1 MDEPGKSQ
9 LGDIG
14 FLRMPWTIEHQLEA
28 YSKNPRH
35 TDRHET
41 LFWSWKQLSRWLAN
55 LLNYVIGSFPT
66 YSKHDETHCR
76 AVLHNIECLLGE
88 DEIRRLSPTD
98 CFGILVAVYL
108 HDIGM
113 CVSEDDKAEIISSD
127 DFYYSIEDLEDSPDP
142 ELRAAALILKETDYQ
157 IETKGNP
164 DEIRKNFKELYR
176 KKLDIYKSV
185 ALLLG
190 EHSRGV
196 HARKARDRVYEWVKD
211 SDQTQSGFA
220 MTSIPLRIFLQLAEC
235 ARLHNEAATFKDV
248 ANTLLECDNGFAY
261 DKYHPRFIAVLLML
275 GDILDVDNNRFNPF
289 VKMMAGKSFT
299 DRSEVHYQKHLAIRA
314 LRISP
319 KIIRIQADCA
329 HTDELRQL
337 RAEFDWLE
345 KFLQDCNYHWAEI
358 APEDFCGCL
367 PALSFDKIRLEGQ
380 EIPSDL
386 VSSRFLISQRKAFR
400 LLQGANLYSNR
411 FVFLRE
417 LLQNAT
423 DATKRQYWTELEAVE
438 TTAPT
443 THQLVDANR
452 ILPLKRYPIHVDFQI
467 KKRKKWSSEDPVD
480 ITDDDFNQASDFHQ
494 KYELGVLVSIQD
506 SGIGIS
512 QEDIR
517 AIIEVGTS
525 HERDRDIL
533 SQMPEWL
540 RPNGRF
546 GIGLQSVFLVGDTF
560 QCITRTRQKEC
571 YKITFHSGA
580 TGDGHIDVIP
590 YNSKDH
596 SRESIPY
603 GTSFSIFVPES
614 YREDRSKNDIGWI
627 GADPYDTS
635 YQMQSGIRDAAE
647 LMRQMEHY
655 LDSQIGE
662 WIFPVILREFP
673 LHPSLKGIKEKVFPR
688 QELWLRHAIRQ
699 PICEQDI
706 TEFHWVPLREKDNEW
721 SNWLFREIKEVNCL
735 QESFALRNSGDAG
748 VYRIEVERGRIKVWS
763 QKHQCFFCC
772 SPARI
777 LGFRNESRD
786 GPRKNEKIRVYIK
799 GLFVSEI
806 EYPGNELLEYLDVE
820 SDKLQSGLQ
829 MDRDSLN
836 ERGKACLTQEIIPEL
851 LRTFYGILQFINI
864 KIDET
869 VQNHQRK
876 IIHALEDEYSR
887 IIESYVD
894 DIAEYRRILSSFKIK
909 LSKLSRENYVLFE
922 LMRDRNA
929 EQSCEEKAVNF
940 RVMEQ
945 DDSRDLFSNDLITI
959 IDNEDY
965 VTFIKKKANGK
976 NTDRQKMIRALHS
989 AAQTIWETEKD
1000 YVTIFLMDFLA
1011 RLDKILTLIINSG
1024 KSGQASTEQNLHPTT
1039 REWRQAWVRLLSGE
1053 LQGYVLLY
1061 GMFFYYVNQGDAFAC
1076 SECVQNND
1084 RPCYWQFINDKIA
1097 DILRYAIDKLQN
1109 NWGANNASYGGL
1121 LEIRKSTE
1129 IKVSAELAENTELFK
1144 KTLYVCG
1151 VEEQTPAEIEYYSVA
1166 EILKNENHFAVFSTR
1181 QTRQDIWK
1189 HLLIRLSPFENRFP
1203 DYKLASPN
1211 LTVFDILNTSPGS
1224 PLECVERWSFLD
1236 QWNADII
1243 ENIQKNHIHSRSR
1256 AGESNGDKMLNLDVW
1271 GSEHIWWMIHHHPT
1285 LSLGSDREGNNRI
1298 NVLGR
1303 RANAHVFVD
1312 ARTVL
1317 LLLERAKD
1325 HAPEMAVP
1333 RFQTTVWDGFAALRV
1348 KEISKDVKLITR
1360 GVLSDENKI
1369 NIMLLGIPYL
1379 LPEKAR
1385 FPYDKTDPEA
1395 KQVSL
1400 EELDVCTLPQL
1411 LDYIKAAYS
1420 NKEKSWDTL
1429 EQQAIISQ
1437 CETIVGFSPFCF
1449 GEEGFVWDYI
1459 ELIKGLYKE
1468 QFPEES
1474 WDRPLVSD
1482 DHAELTEALR
1492 GIFEACISNALESIR
1507 WQEVAGGLKEKPFS
1521 PCTTWKRLDLPVD
1534 RKLYI
1539 LLFLLKAYNVE
1550 LDTDKYAQA
1559 KEMAKYLPES
1569 QLTEAG
1575 REDEFAE
1582 TTKRL
1587 CYALVYCAYYA
1598 EEEYR
1603 ATFLKDICAWWQEEI
1618 WANDPGKEN
1627 FLRYSAEQTELLT
1640 DELEL
1645 LYMAQVR
1652 RIICSVL
1659 SDTGSYLETLTGL
1672 GKVRGVVYGLPP
1684 ELLKWIQ
1691 KSIRKSQEGNVL

>member
-1 MDEPGKSQ
+1 M
-9 LGDIG
+9 
-14 FLRMPWTIEHQLEA
+14 
-28 YSKNPRH
+28 
-35 TDRHET
+35 
-41 LFWSWKQLSRWLAN
+41 
-55 LLNYVIGSFPT
+55 LNYVIGSFPT
-66 YSKHDETHCR
+66 YSKHDETHSR

-127 DFYYSIEDLEDSPDP
+127 DFYYSIEELEESPDP
-142 ELRAAALILKETDYQ
+142 ELREAALTLKETDYQ

-190 EHSRGV
+190 EHSRGM
-196 HARKARDRVYEWVKD
+196 HARKSRDRVYEWVKD

-235 ARLHNEAATFKDV
+235 ARMHNEASTFKDV

-289 VKMMAGKSFT
+289 VKMMAGENFT

-314 LRISP
+314 LQISP

-345 KFLQDCNYHWAEI
+345 EFLQDCNYHWAEI

-400 LLQGANLYSNR
+400 LLQGANLYRDR

-443 THQLVDANR
+443 THQLVDANK

-467 KKRKKWSSEDPVD
+467 KKRKKWSSENPVD

-540 RPNGRF
+540 RPNGQF

-590 YNSKDH
+590 YSSKNH
-596 SRESIPY
+596 SRESVPY
-603 GTSFSIFVPES
+603 GTSFSVFVPES
-614 YREDRSKNDIGWI
+614 YREDRSKNDVGWI
-627 GADPYDTS
+627 GADPYDPS
-635 YQMQSGIRDAAE
+635 YQMQSGIRDATE

-673 LHPSLKGIKEKVFPR
+673 LHPSLKEIKEKVFPL
-688 QELWLRHAIRQ
+688 QELRLHHAIRQ

-706 TEFHWVPLREKDNEW
+706 TEFPWVPLREKDNEW

-735 QESFALRNSGDAG
+735 QESFTLRNSGGDIG

-777 LGFRNESRD
+777 LNFRNESRGD
-786 GPRKNEKIRVYIK
+786 PRKNEEKNKIKNEKEDKKIRVYVK
-799 GLFVSEI
+799 GLFVYEI

-894 DIAEYRRILSSFKIK
+894 DTAEYRRILSSFKIK

-922 LMRDRNA
+922 LLRDRNA
-929 EQSCEEKAVNF
+929 VQLHEK
-940 RVMEQ
+940 
-945 DDSRDLFSNDLITI
+945 
-959 IDNEDY
+959 
-965 VTFIKKKANGK
+965 
-976 NTDRQKMIRALHS
+976 
-989 AAQTIWETEKD
+989 
-1000 YVTIFLMDFLA
+1000 
-1011 RLDKILTLIINSG
+1011 
-1024 KSGQASTEQNLHPTT
+1024 
-1039 REWRQAWVRLLSGE
+1039 
-1053 LQGYVLLY
+1053 
-1061 GMFFYYVNQGDAFAC
+1061 
-1076 SECVQNND
+1076 
-1084 RPCYWQFINDKIA
+1084 
-1097 DILRYAIDKLQN
+1097 
-1109 NWGANNASYGGL
+1109 
-1121 LEIRKSTE
+1121 
-1129 IKVSAELAENTELFK
+1129 
-1144 KTLYVCG
+1144 
-1151 VEEQTPAEIEYYSVA
+1151 
-1166 EILKNENHFAVFSTR
+1166 
-1181 QTRQDIWK
+1181 
-1189 HLLIRLSPFENRFP
+1189 
-1203 DYKLASPN
+1203 
-1211 LTVFDILNTSPGS
+1211 
-1224 PLECVERWSFLD
+1224 
-1236 QWNADII
+1236 
-1243 ENIQKNHIHSRSR
+1243 
-1256 AGESNGDKMLNLDVW
+1256 GES
-1271 GSEHIWWMIHHHPT
+1271 
-1285 LSLGSDREGNNRI
+1285 
-1298 NVLGR
+1298 
-1303 RANAHVFVD
+1303 
-1312 ARTVL
+1312 
-1317 LLLERAKD
+1317 
-1325 HAPEMAVP
+1325 
-1333 RFQTTVWDGFAALRV
+1333 V
-1348 KEISKDVKLITR
+1348 K
-1360 GVLSDENKI
+1360 
-1369 NIMLLGIPYL
+1369 
-1379 LPEKAR
+1379 
-1385 FPYDKTDPEA
+1385 
-1395 KQVSL
+1395 
-1400 EELDVCTLPQL
+1400 
-1411 LDYIKAAYS
+1411 
-1420 NKEKSWDTL
+1420 
-1429 EQQAIISQ
+1429 
-1437 CETIVGFSPFCF
+1437 
-1449 GEEGFVWDYI
+1449 
-1459 ELIKGLYKE
+1459 
-1468 QFPEES
+1468 
-1474 WDRPLVSD
+1474 
-1482 DHAELTEALR
+1482 
-1492 GIFEACISNALESIR
+1492 
-1507 WQEVAGGLKEKPFS
+1507 
-1521 PCTTWKRLDLPVD
+1521 
-1534 RKLYI
+1534 
-1539 LLFLLKAYNVE
+1539 
-1550 LDTDKYAQA
+1550 
-1559 KEMAKYLPES
+1559 
-1569 QLTEAG
+1569 
-1575 REDEFAE
+1575 
-1582 TTKRL
+1582 
-1587 CYALVYCAYYA
+1587 
-1598 EEEYR
+1598 
-1603 ATFLKDICAWWQEEI
+1603 
-1618 WANDPGKEN
+1618 
-1627 FLRYSAEQTELLT
+1627 
-1640 DELEL
+1640 
-1645 LYMAQVR
+1645 
-1652 RIICSVL
+1652 
-1659 SDTGSYLETLTGL
+1659 
-1672 GKVRGVVYGLPP
+1672 
-1684 ELLKWIQ
+1684 
-1691 KSIRKSQEGNVL
+1691 